1 MPSSASARP
10 FGEGRL
16 AVIGRLAA
24 VALAVAVT
32 TALIFPL
39 REVAPAV
46 STGVVYLLGVLVIS
60 IYCGLAYGVLTS
72 ILSAAAFNFFHIS
85 PTWHLEIADGENW
98 VALGVFLISALI
110 VSSVA
115 EQSRA
120 RADEAEMRRREADL
134 AAQTASSLLESAD
147 VRATLRETADALTRA
162 LDLSWA
168 AIELSEA
175 GQDGAAAFPLSR
187 GDRVLGTLLVP
198 DTAGAD
204 LRARIE
210 SRIVPSL
217 EALLAAALDR
227 EELIRITV
235 ETRTL
240 RRSDEV
246 KTALLRAVSHDLRSP
261 ITAILAAGD
270 ALESADLGQEDRRQL
285 SAAVVAEARRLSDL
299 VDKLL
304 DLSRLEAEQAQPRRD
319 WCSIEEIVSA
329 AVEELGEDAGPVKV
343 ALDADLPYV
352 RADAA
357 QLERA
362 VANLLEN
369 AVRFS
374 SGSPAIVKGRAL
386 EDRLVLRVVDRGPGI
401 PPNELDHVF
410 EPFYRR
416 DDGHRHAGAGL
427 GLAIVRGFVEV
438 NGGQVWAESVP
449 GQGTTFVVELPL
461 EPAGA
466 VSPREGA

>member
-1 MPSSASARP
+1 MAVL
-10 FGEGRL
+10 GRL
-16 AVIGRLAA
+16 AMVA
-24 VALAVAVT
+24 VAVAVT

-39 REVAPAV
+39 REIAPAV
-46 STGVVYLLGVLVIS
+46 STGVVYLLGVLIVS
-60 IYCGLAYGVLTS
+60 IYCGLGYGVLTS
-72 ILSAAAFNFFHIS
+72 VLSAAAFNFFHIS
-85 PTWHLEIADGENW
+85 PTWHLEVADGENW
-98 VALGVFLISALI
+98 VALAVFLISALI

-134 AAQTASSLLESAD
+134 AAQTASSLLDSAD
-147 VRATLRETADALTRA
+147 VRATLRETSAGLAGALE
-162 LDLSWA
+162 LSWA
-168 AIELSEA
+168 AVELGEVRR
-175 GQDGAAAFPLSR
+175 DGARAFPLSR

-198 DTAGAD
+198 AAVGAE
-204 LRARIE
+204 LSARIE

-217 EALLAAALDR
+217 ETLLAAALDR
-227 EELIRITV
+227 EELIRTTV
-235 ETRTL
+235 EARAL

-270 ALESADLGQEDRRQL
+270 ALESPDLGQEDRRQL
-285 SAAVVAEARRLSDL
+285 SAAVVAEAERLSNL

-319 WCSIEEIVSA
+319 WCSVEEVVSA
-329 AVEELGEDAGPVKV
+329 AVEELGTDAGPVKV
-343 ALDADLPYV
+343 ALDAELPYV

-362 VANLLEN
+362 IANLLEN
-369 AVRFS
+369 AVRYS
-374 SGSPAIVKGRAL
+374 SGGPAIVKGRAL

-401 PPNELDHVF
+401 PPEELDHVF

-416 DDGHRHAGAGL
+416 DDGRRHAGAGL
-427 GLAIVRGFVEV
+427 GLAIVRGFIEV

-466 VSPREGA
+466 AAPGRGA